1 MVGMLRTAPAPGG
14 FDGSFGPA
22 FLLLNPY
29 LRTITP
35 VPAAL
40 KFTESGAMEFDTAYL
55 DFLLGHREMA
65 AMARAK
71 CNTKRSC
78 QQIGKPYAV
87 GECVVTHY
95 SITCSA
101 VDGMKRQPAM
111 CVVHADGH
119 YQVPGMSVIFALGRG
134 TVDGRATKFA
144 LAVDTERFLFGALP
158 KGSRVGPSAPVDPNT
173 NTGAPEYPRCIA
185 CDERGDKRCSACRL
199 ARYCSR
205 ACQCRD
211 WAAHKRY
218 CRTLSGFPADAVA
231 HVPPMLSL

>member
-1 MVGMLRTAPAPGG
+1 MRGVRGARGVLRV
-14 FDGSFGPA
+14 
-22 FLLLNPY
+22 
-29 LRTITP
+29 LR
-35 VPAAL
+35 
-40 KFTESGAMEFDTAYL
+40 TESGAMEFDTAYL

-71 CNTKRSC
+71 CDAKRSC
-78 QQIGKPYAV
+78 QQIARPYTV

-111 CVVHADGH
+111 CVVHPDGH
-119 YQVPGMSVIFALGRG
+119 YQVPGMSVIFAVGRG
-134 TVDGRATKFA
+134 TADGRTVKGA
-144 LAVDTERFLFGALP
+144 LAVDTARFLFGALP
-158 KGSRVGPSAPVDPNT
+158 KGSRARPSSPRPSSPES
-173 NTGAPEYPRCIA
+173 GAPEYPRCIA

-218 CRTLSGFPADAVA
+218 CRTVSGFPAHAVA
-231 HVPPMLSL
+231 HVPLMLSL